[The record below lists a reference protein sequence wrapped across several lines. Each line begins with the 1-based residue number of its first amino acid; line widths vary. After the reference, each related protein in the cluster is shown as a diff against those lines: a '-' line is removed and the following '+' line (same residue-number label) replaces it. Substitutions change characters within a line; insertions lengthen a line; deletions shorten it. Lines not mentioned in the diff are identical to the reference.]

1 VALRFGAGDCFQPA
15 LQGSDGVARAPE
27 LAQYFIV
34 RP

>member
-1 VALRFGAGDCFQPA
+1 MPA

-27 LAQYFIV
+27 FAQYFIV